1 MKFNTMKSWFARVG
15 TVAVIGT
22 GFGVLGGLGG
32 YVAMSYAAGLNLG
45 AANDYQIPYQGMLEL
60 GGVPVDGPKEF
71 VFTLY
76 TSETSEDENDIVW
89 ISNPRTL
96 QVSRGYF
103 ATVLGDETDAGNRI
117 AAAVFAEPVLYIGM
131 KVDGVELS
139 GRQRILAVPYAQNG
153 MPGKTFVVDGKIQ
166 TVDLEVTRNAVVA
179 GTLRANGKVTANN
192 GLEVTGARTELK
204 NGLSVTGA
212 TTLNSTLGVTG
223 LTTATGGLRVD
234 GNVTAG
240 GTEAA
245 NKLVQIRYYAGSADT
260 GFSVDDW
267 DCITAGV
274 RFTGDIQEAGSGTIM
289 AAYTFRFLGR
299 WHVASSFRTHN
310 TNGPYNVAVA
320 CFSKKISNIGS
331 TWF

>member
-103 ATVLGDETDAGNRI
+103 ATVLGDETDAANRI

-166 TVDLEVTRNAVVA
+166 TVDLEVSGNQAVA
-179 GTLRANGKVTANN
+179 GTLRANGKVTATN
-192 GLEVTGARTELK
+192 GLEVTGATSL
-204 NGLSVTGA
+204 NGA
-212 TTLNSTLGVTG
+212 TTVGSTLGVTG
-223 LTTATGGLRVD
+223 RVTATGGLRVD
-234 GNVTAG
+234 GNVTTG
-240 GTEAA
+240 GTADD
-245 NKLVQIRYYAGSADT
+245 NKLVQFRYFDGPTLWGVGGTST
-260 GFSVDDW
+260 EFHKDDW
-267 DCITAGV
+267 NCAVAGV
-274 RFTGDIQEAGSGTIM
+274 KYYGDVDESGGG
-289 AAYTFRFLGR
+289 AFFNAYTKVYGDYWRV
-299 WHVASSFRTHN
+299 HHSFRSHGN
-310 TNGPYNVAVA
+310 TTPKYEVGIVCY
-320 CFSKKISNIGS
+320 SKKISNIQS
-331 TWF
+331 WF